1 MADLPVHIII
11 IGKLLVP
18 EKELFADSDKDWEL
32 QKPFAYYT
40 NDRYLPKILKDIGL
54 ISSYGE
60 LKRNKPQYNI
70 TLNKPDY
77 LELKWGK
84 HPLWIGVGV
93 DEKDLIEYFDYD
105 VYMSK
110 NEFRNK

>member
-18 EKELFADSDKDWEL
+18 EWKLFAYDDEDWEL

-40 NDRYLPKILKDIGL
+40 NDRYLPKILKDIGVVPS
-54 ISSYGE
+54 ISE
-60 LKRNKPQYNI
+60 VRRNKPQYMI
-70 TLNKPDY
+70 TLDKPDY
-77 LELKWGK
+77 LELKWGN

-105 VYMSK
+105 AFQK
-110 NEFRNK
+110 NNLLNT